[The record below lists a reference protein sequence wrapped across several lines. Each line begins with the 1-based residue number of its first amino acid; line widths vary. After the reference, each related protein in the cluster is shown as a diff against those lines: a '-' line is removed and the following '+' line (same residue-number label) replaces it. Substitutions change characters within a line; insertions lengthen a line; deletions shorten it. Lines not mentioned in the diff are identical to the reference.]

1 MSSPST
7 PRSGGTYASPPSAPQ
22 DRPLPFVQYDTLQ
35 RPISTSRYRPRRGS
49 TASSISSIG
58 GMLDTSLPDQGPVT
72 SEAGHNAISILL
84 QAPIVRTGLVPHTS
98 APASSA
104 HKPPSTKDIPPVAL
118 TNIPQV
124 NPAEFK
130 PYLSQIGTL
139 YDAFQRAKGNED
151 DGGTQLFR
159 RDREAEK
166 TEVLAELLEKS
177 LRKQESTG
185 SARSGSISGLANS
198 MAESPRSRMRLS
210 GALGKRGPHAVT
222 PLSTIPSVYFEQ
234 DFRLENPRTFDVVSE
249 RSDVVRPRRSTTS
262 EKKGSDDP
270 PAFFGTSGRKALA
283 TNAILQEKLSWYMD
297 TIEVHLI
304 SSISSASTSFFAALG
319 SLRELHSEAADS
331 VKRIRALRGDLGRL
345 DKEMAVGG
353 LKIVSMKQ
361 RRENLRK
368 LRGSVE
374 QLRQVMDGVGRCEG
388 FLENGEIEKAIDTLD
403 GLERLTAGESNASLG
418 TDKIATLDQRGELVD
433 LRKVKALGGVIND
446 LDLLRLQIGRAFEG
460 RFLDALLGD
469 LRRHAESVPH
479 HDTLKR
485 WGVASQRARGD
496 HARQP
501 STLPIYLSLGRSLRS
516 DILSSL
522 NGLAHSHYT
531 LQASTAYRE
540 AVLREIKTLV
550 RRRLPSSNDDDNES
564 VMSASTHGGR
574 QLSQQEK
581 SSILARNLR
590 NLTPDA
596 AEELIVSIYS
606 GVGET
611 LRRLSVQ
618 VKVLLDITSGIRSPP
633 ISAGARVPLKS
644 PPIATLNGY
653 LDGPT
658 APSPSSESIQEE
670 MHQVLDL
677 SSLLGQAVDIAQT
690 QITKILK
697 VRSEQTSQLPL
708 MRFLRYFTINRLFA
722 DECEA
727 VSGRGGT
734 ALKNLVNSQIKDFA
748 LYMADQEKQRLMQSM
763 ETDVWN
769 AKDFSAEDDRLLSHV
784 LQGSTMD
791 ADAWGKGSR
800 VWEELEEGSPEGIN
814 GGETA
819 SINATGVRGGTQTAV
834 VDEQKFILPESAMAV
849 LRGVEKLESFIA
861 LIPSMNQEVSSGL
874 LDYLKLFNSRSCQ
887 LILGAGATR
896 SAGLKNI
903 TTKHLALASQAL
915 SFIIALIP
923 YIREFVRRHYSPS
936 APAVSGLMAEFDR
949 VKRLYQEHQSGI
961 HDKLVEIMSG
971 RATTH
976 VNAMKKV
983 QWEQQSSDVN
993 LYMETLTKE
1002 TSTLHRVL
1010 SKHLPDTTVSTI
1022 MDPVFASYRDQWG
1035 NAFREVQPSTEAG
1048 KKRML
1053 RDAEH
1058 FRARLSKLDGAG
1070 DIGDMIVGI
1079 VEQKLIERIEDVEPD
1094 AMGGRPIE
1102 EIVNTNGNENPRE
1115 EKVSLA
1121 NDTAPAVGD
1130 IGK

>member
-1 MSSPST
+1 
-7 PRSGGTYASPPSAPQ
+7 
-22 DRPLPFVQYDTLQ
+22 
-35 RPISTSRYRPRRGS
+35 
-49 TASSISSIG
+49 
-58 GMLDTSLPDQGPVT
+58 MLDTSPTDRGIVT
-72 SEAGHNAISILL
+72 SETGRNAISTLL

-98 APASSA
+98 APASST
-104 HKPPSTKDIPPVAL
+104 HKPPSTRDIPPVVL

-124 NPAEFK
+124 DQAEFK

-139 YDAFQRAKGNED
+139 YDAFQRAKGGGD

-159 RDREAEK
+159 RDKEAEK
-166 TEVLAELLEKS
+166 TEILTELLETS
-177 LRKQESTG
+177 LKTQQERNGLS
-185 SARSGSISGLANS
+185 RSGFALGLAAS
-198 MAESPRSRMRLS
+198 ATASPRSKVRQS
-210 GALGKRGPHAVT
+210 GTLGKRGQHAAT
-222 PLSTIPSVYFEQ
+222 PLSTIPSIYFEQ

-249 RSDVVRPRRSTTS
+249 RSDVVRPKESQTDGNR
-262 EKKGSDDP
+262 GPDGLP
-270 PAFFGTSGRKALA
+270 VLFGTSGRKALA

-304 SSISSASTSFFAALG
+304 SSISSASVSFFAALG
-319 SLRELHSEAADS
+319 SLRELHSEASDS
-331 VKRIRALRGDLGRL
+331 VKRIRALREDLGRL
-345 DKEMAVGG
+345 DREMAVGG

-361 RRENLRK
+361 RRENLRRLWK
-368 LRGSVE
+368 SVE
-374 QLRQVMDGVGRCEG
+374 QLRQVMDGVIRCGR
-388 FLENGEIEKAIDTLD
+388 FLNNGEIEKAIDTLE
-403 GLERLTAGESNASLG
+403 GVERLIAGGGDSFLDANKA
-418 TDKIATLDQRGELVD
+418 AALDQQGELVD
-433 LRKVKALGGVIND
+433 LRKAKALGGVIND
-446 LDLLRLQIGRAFEG
+446 LDLLRLRIGRAFEG

-479 HDTLKR
+479 RDTLQR
-485 WGVASQRARGD
+485 WGAALQRTRGD

-501 STLPIYLSLGRSLRS
+501 SALPIYLSLDRSLRS

-522 NGLAHSHYT
+522 NGLAHSRYT
-531 LQASTAYRE
+531 LQASMAYRE
-540 AVLREIKTLV
+540 VVLREIKTLV
-550 RRRLPSSNDDDNES
+550 RHRLPSSNDDDNES

-574 QLSQQEK
+574 QRSQQEK

-590 NLTPDA
+590 NLTSDA
-596 AEELIVSIYS
+596 AEDLIISIYS

-633 ISAGARVPLKS
+633 ASAGARVPPKS

-653 LDGPT
+653 LDGPST
-658 APSPSSESIQEE
+658 HSPSSESIQEE

-708 MRFLRYFTINRLFA
+708 AMFLRYFTINRLFA

-748 LYMADQEKQRLMQSM
+748 SFMGEQEKQRLMQSM
-763 ETDVWN
+763 EVDVWN
-769 AKDFSAEDDRLLSHV
+769 AKDFGIEEDRLLSRI

-791 ADAWGKGSR
+791 ADAWGKSSR
-800 VWEELEEGSPEGIN
+800 VWEDIDEGSPEGTN
-814 GGETA
+814 GQMAAGPN
-819 SINATGVRGGTQTAV
+819 SIGTKGGTQTATI
-834 VDEQKFILPESAMAV
+834 DEQKFILPESAMVV

-861 LIPSMNQEVSSGL
+861 QIPSMTQEVSSSL

-887 LILGAGATR
+887 LILGAGATK

-923 YIREFVRRHYSPS
+923 YIREFVRRHYSPT
-936 APAVSGLMAEFDR
+936 ALAASGLMAEFDR
-949 VKRLYQEHQSGI
+949 VKRLYQEHQSAI
-961 HDKLVEIMSG
+961 HEKLVEIMSG

-993 LYMETLTKE
+993 PYMETLTKE

-1010 SKHLPDTTVSTI
+1010 SKHLPDMTVSMI
-1022 MDPVFASYRDQWG
+1022 MDPVFMSYRDQWG
-1035 NAFREVQPSTEAG
+1035 NAFREVQLSTEMG

-1070 DIGDMIVGI
+1070 DIGDVIVAI
-1079 VEQKLIERIEDVEPD
+1079 VEQKPIERIDDAKPDIVE
-1094 AMGGRPIE
+1094 GRPIE
-1102 EIVNTNGNENPRE
+1102 EIANTNGKKSSKED
-1115 EKVSLA
+1115 KISLA
-1121 NDTAPAVGD
+1121 NDRESAVNHT
-1130 IGK
+1130 GK

>member
-1 MSSPST
+1 MV
-7 PRSGGTYASPPSAPQ
+7 A
-22 DRPLPFVQYDTLQ
+22 
-35 RPISTSRYRPRRGS
+35 IST
-49 TASSISSIG
+49 
-58 GMLDTSLPDQGPVT
+58 
-72 SEAGHNAISILL
+72 LL

-104 HKPPSTKDIPPVAL
+104 HKPPSSKDIPPVTL
-118 TNIPQV
+118 TNIQQV

-139 YDAFQRAKGNED
+139 YDAFQRAKGSEE
-151 DGGTQLFR
+151 DGGAQLFK
-159 RDREAEK
+159 RDRDVEK
-166 TEVLAELLEKS
+166 TEIFTELLEKS
-177 LRKQESTG
+177 LRKQQQESHGTSRPG
-185 SARSGSISGLANS
+185 FVSGLAGPIV
-198 MAESPRSRMRLS
+198 EPPRTRRRAS
-210 GALGKRGPHAVT
+210 GTLGKRGGSAVT

-234 DFRLENPRTFDVVSE
+234 DFHLENPRTFDVVSE
-249 RSDVVRPRRSTTS
+249 RSDVVRPRGAPTDERR
-262 EKKGSDDP
+262 GSDGSS
-270 PAFFGTSGRKALA
+270 AFFGVNGRKALA

-304 SSISSASTSFFAALG
+304 SSISNASTSFFAALG

-331 VKRIRALRGDLGRL
+331 VKRIRGLREDLGQL
-345 DKEMAVGG
+345 DREMAVGG

-361 RRENLRK
+361 RRENLRR
-368 LRGSVE
+368 LQGSVE
-374 QLRQVMDGVGRCEG
+374 QLRRVIDGVGRCER
-388 FLENGEIEKAIDTLD
+388 FLDSGEIERAIDSLE
-403 GLERLTAGESNASLG
+403 GLEKLIAGEGDASLDADG
-418 TDKIATLDQRGELVD
+418 TVTLGRHGELVD
-433 LRKVKALGGVIND
+433 LRKVNALGSVING
-446 LDLLRLQIGRAFEG
+446 LDLLRSQVGRAFEG

-469 LRRHAESVPH
+469 LCRHVESVPH
-479 HDTLKR
+479 RDTLQR
-485 WGVASQRARGD
+485 WGAALQRARGD
-496 HARQP
+496 HTRQP
-501 STLPIYLSLGRSLRS
+501 STIPVYLSLDRSLRS

-522 NGLAHSHYT
+522 SGLARSHYT
-531 LQASTAYRE
+531 LQASIAYRE
-540 AVLREIKTLV
+540 AVLREIKILV

-596 AEELIVSIYS
+596 AEELIVGIYS

-633 ISAGARVPLKS
+633 TSAGMRASPKS
-644 PPIATLNGY
+644 PPVATLNGY
-653 LDGPT
+653 LNEPT
-658 APSPSSESIQEE
+658 ASLSSSESIQEE

-690 QITKILK
+690 QTIKILK

-708 MRFLRYFTINRLFA
+708 GRFLRYFTINRLFA

-727 VSGRGGT
+727 VSGRGGM

-748 LYMADQEKQRLMQSM
+748 LYMGEQERQRLMQSM
-763 ETDVWN
+763 ERDQWN
-769 AKDFSAEDDRLLSHV
+769 AKDFGLEEERLLSRI

-791 ADAWGKGSR
+791 TDAWGKSSR
-800 VWEELEEGSPEGIN
+800 VWEDLDEVEGGPEATN
-814 GGETA
+814 GERVAGTNSA
-819 SINATGVRGGTQTAV
+819 GVRGGVQTAII
-834 VDEQKFILPESAMAV
+834 DEQKFILPESAMAV
-849 LRGVEKLESFIA
+849 LRGVEKLESFVA
-861 LIPSMNQEVSSGL
+861 LIPSMNQEVGSSL

-915 SFIIALIP
+915 SFITALIP
-923 YIREFVRRHYSPS
+923 YIREFVRRHYSSS
-936 APAVSGLMAEFDR
+936 APAAGGLMAEFDK

-976 VNAMKKV
+976 VNSMKRV
-983 QWEQQSSDVN
+983 QWDQQSSSDVSP
-993 LYMETLTKE
+993 YMETLTKE

-1010 SKHLPDTTVSTI
+1010 SKHLPDSTVSMI

-1035 NAFREVQPSTEAG
+1035 NAFREVQLVTELG

-1058 FRARLSKLDGAG
+1058 FRSRLSKLDGAG

-1079 VEQKLIERIEDVEPD
+1079 VEAKPIERREDAKADTAERKLTEGIVSVNGD
-1094 AMGGRPIE
+1094 KSSGG
-1102 EIVNTNGNENPRE
+1102 
-1115 EKVSLA
+1115 EKDPPT
-1121 NDTAPAVGD
+1121 NDTTSAISGVG
-1130 IGK
+1130 K